1 MKALFIVLNDLDF
14 LSPILEKFIELKIK
28 GATIVESEG
37 MRKVIL
43 QNEGL
48 SSLMKNI
55 FSPNPTNYQDDSKTI
70 FTVIKEDSQVQLA
83 VEEIQKLLSQSKKD
97 TVGFMFTVPV
107 ADIYPL
113 KKH

>member
-14 LSPILEKFIELKIK
+14 LSPILEKFLELKIK